1 MVGSTFQFNCHN
13 LHSPPNLYTFLTIQS
28 WSPSRGKPTAPTA
41 ATSTHQPNQLWSNPR
56 RTEQRQCNRCAR
68 RFPSPR
74 PSGWWTLHRS
84 VGWTLRLTAARK
96 FCSNKTS
103 EKNLV
108 KPTILS
114 TIVVAPHMDPF
125 FGLDACTK
133 NRRTF
138 FGESLFVVKMID
150 SEQFIVESFGL
161 ITSFV
166 AWKHHKRLHL
176 DTVLPQVSSLQFQR
190 KVSVPKLLPP
200 PNELGD
206 QQKMRTPGVFRR
218 TRWKILR
225 SFNFVISPGPQN
237 LQKCSEKKKK
247 HWWNTK
253 DWLMKIKVSKNKKKQ
268 EKHVLSRSI
277 SWSDLCMHSSGLHR
291 RRHHDEIGVNTEEL
305 MHASRS
311 AHPPSW
317 NRSEFSSRRF
327 FCYIFPGGK
336 KMLSLSIP
344 TLI

>member
-1 MVGSTFQFNCHN
+1 MFLLWHPSLTAIN
-13 LHSPPNLYTFLTIQS
+13 LSYTFPILETS
-28 WSPSRGKPTAPTA
+28 ATALCGTA

-138 FGESLFVVKMID
+138 FGESLFVVKVID

-336 KMLSLSIP
+336 KMLFLSIP

>member
-138 FGESLFVVKMID
+138 FGESFRCEDDRFRTIHRWIFRLDHIFRCMKAPQKTAPWYGSPTGV
-150 SEQFIVESFGL
+150 
-161 ITSFV
+161 ITSV
-166 AWKHHKRLHL
+166 SAKGKCPKAASTTKRIRRSAKNANSWRFPSNSVKNTKVFQLCHIPWPSESPK
-176 DTVLPQVSSLQFQR
+176 VLR
-190 KVSVPKLLPP
+190 
-200 PNELGD
+200 
-206 QQKMRTPGVFRR
+206 
-218 TRWKILR
+218 
-225 SFNFVISPGPQN
+225 
-237 LQKCSEKKKK
+237 EKKETLVK
-247 HWWNTK
+247 H
-253 DWLMKIKVSKNKKKQ
+253 
-268 EKHVLSRSI
+268 
-277 SWSDLCMHSSGLHR
+277 
-291 RRHHDEIGVNTEEL
+291 
-305 MHASRS
+305 
-311 AHPPSW
+311 
-317 NRSEFSSRRF
+317 
-327 FCYIFPGGK
+327 
-336 KMLSLSIP
+336 
-344 TLI
+344 